1 MLQPPARRRL
11 ARTLIL
17 LLPMLLAAAPTR
29 ASVEA
34 DQRAVYRARDRV
46 LPALVHIQPVL
57 EVFRAGE
64 REQIAVTGSGVIF
77 SASGHVLTN
86 DHVVQRAERVLCTL
100 SDQQEVPATVIG
112 RDPWTDLAVLQLEMT
127 EVEGPLRPAT
137 LGRSGDLQPGQY
149 VMALGSPL
157 GLSRSLSLGVIS
169 TVERYLPDSPEPDG
183 AVAGTFNTWIQ
194 TDAAINPGNSGGPL
208 VNLRGEVVG
217 INARAIPVIGEN
229 LGFAI
234 PIDLAQE
241 VVHQILAHGQVRR
254 SWLGISWQ
262 PLTAAL
268 GAAPISGSGGAL
280 IASVAA
286 DSAAAEAG
294 VRPGDIALEIA
305 GRAVVGRHEEQLPTL
320 RRWLSDLP
328 AGAEIEM
335 VLLRDGAKRVAKA
348 TPRDLDSPEGTERE
362 FREWGFTAR
371 DVTPERARR
380 MRLEDRGGALVSGVK
395 SASFAFEAGLRP
407 GDIVR
412 RMDSQEIPGLR
423 VLEQR
428 VQRLIESRV
437 APVLLEVQRGRSRAF
452 ILLEPTYTTKPPS
465 AGAGSPR

>member
-1 MLQPPARRRL
+1 
-11 ARTLIL
+11 
-17 LLPMLLAAAPTR
+17 
-29 ASVEA
+29 
-34 DQRAVYRARDRV
+34 VYRARDRV

-77 SASGHVLTN
+77 SADGHVLTN

-100 SDQQEVPATVIG
+100 SDQQEVPANVIG

-127 EVEGPLRPAT
+127 DVEGKLTPAT
-137 LGRSGDLQPGQY
+137 LGRSSDLQPGQY

-169 TVERYLPDSPEPDG
+169 TVERYLPESPEPDA

-208 VNLRGEVVG
+208 VNLSGEVVG
-217 INARAIPVIGEN
+217 INARAIPVVGEN

-234 PIDLAQE
+234 PIDLVQE
-241 VVHQILAHGQVRR
+241 VVRQILAYGQVRR

-268 GAAPISGSGGAL
+268 GAAPGSGGAL

-294 VRPGDIALEIA
+294 VLPGDIALEIA
-305 GRAVVGRHEEQLPTL
+305 GQAVVGRHEEQLPTL

-328 AGAEIEM
+328 AGVEVDM
-335 VLLRDGAKRVAKA
+335 VLQRGGERRAVKL

-380 MRLEDRGGALVSGVK
+380 LRLEDRRGAVVSGVK
-395 SASFAFEAGLRP
+395 PASFAFEAGLRP

-412 RMDSQEIPGLR
+412 EMDSQEIPGLR

-428 VQRLIESRV
+428 VQRLIEAK
-437 APVLLEVQRGRSRAF
+437 APQVLLEVQRGRSRAF
-452 ILLEPTYTTKPPS
+452 ILLEPTYSPKPAA
-465 AGAGSPR
+465 AGAGVPR